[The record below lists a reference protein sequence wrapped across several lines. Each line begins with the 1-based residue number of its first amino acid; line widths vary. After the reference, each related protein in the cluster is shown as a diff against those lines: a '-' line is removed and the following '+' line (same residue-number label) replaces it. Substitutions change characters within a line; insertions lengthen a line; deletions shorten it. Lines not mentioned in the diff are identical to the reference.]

1 MAASK
6 TTKYSLGRNIV
17 ISKDDYHM
25 TVEID
30 LRVEG
35 KLSASG
41 KSDTIAT
48 TGAPQGIG
56 ELPDGRPVKMN
67 LSVFAPAK
75 A

>member
-1 MAASK
+1 MAA
-6 TTKYSLGRNIV
+6 YNIGRNV
-17 ISKDDYHM
+17 K
-25 TVEID
+25 VEKKANTLTITID
-30 LRVEG
+30 LTAEG

-67 LSVFAPAK
+67 LSVFAPA
-75 A
+75 AA